1 MSVAEKRNIV
11 YYRSMTENEHKFS
24 HAFLSIPNVGSGTLR
39 MLKTH
44 FGTLEAAW
52 SASPDAIEHIP
63 NVRREQR
70 AALLSGRRHVD
81 PEEEWQKFQET
92 NINLVIPGDQDYPA
106 LLQEIPDRP
115 ETLYIE
121 GNFDWSKPVP
131 MVAIVGSRKFTA
143 YGEQVATKLAE
154 DLTRAGFL
162 VVSGLAFGID
172 SVSHTAAIETGGETI
187 AVLGSGLR
195 NISPASHIPLAKK
208 IIEHGAV
215 VSEYPPTMIGGNWT
229 FPERNR
235 IIAGMT
241 LGTVVIE
248 AAEGS
253 GSLITANCA
262 LDYNRD
268 VFAVPGSIFSPYSVG
283 TNALI
288 KQGAKMVTGVSDIL
302 EELQQEQ
309 LHLFPEKDMTFKE
322 VSGLSVEEQKV
333 LTALTHEPLHVDKI
347 IKATTLGTAEVSSL
361 LSLLEIKGLAKNV
374 GAMHY
379 VRVAS

>member
-1 MSVAEKRNIV
+1 MI
-11 YYRSMTENEHKFS
+11 TNEHVFR

-39 MLKTH
+39 LLTNH
-44 FGTLEAAW
+44 FGSVEAAW
-52 SASPDAIEHIP
+52 SASPEALRTLPKITPEKKGALIKGRGVVNPQVAWEQLLATGITLLIP
-63 NVRREQR
+63 DDHEYPS
-70 AALLSGRRHVD
+70 LLR
-81 PEEEWQKFQET
+81 
-92 NINLVIPGDQDYPA
+92 
-106 LLQEIPDRP
+106 EIPDRP
-115 ETLYIE
+115 ETLYVE
-121 GNFDWSKPVP
+121 GNFDWTKNVP

-154 DLTRAGFL
+154 DLTRAGLL

-172 SVSHTAAIETGGETI
+172 SVSHEAAMEAGGETI

-195 NISPASHIPLAKK
+195 NISPTSHIPLAKK
-208 IIEHGAV
+208 IMGHGAV
-215 VSEYPPTMIGGNWT
+215 VSEYPPAMIGGNWT

-235 IIAGMT
+235 IIAGLT

-268 VFAVPGSIFSPYSVG
+268 VFAVPGSIFSPYSIG
-283 TNALI
+283 TNTLI
-288 KQGAKMVTGVSDIL
+288 KRGAKMVTGVSDIL
-302 EELQQEQ
+302 EELEQEQ
-309 LHLFPEKDMTFKE
+309 LNLFPEKEDSSAK
-322 VSGLSVEEQKV
+322 VAGLSAEEQKV
-333 LTALTHEPLHVDKI
+333 LALLTHEPLHVDKI

-361 LSLLEIKGLAKNV
+361 LSLLEIRGLAKNV

-379 VRVAS
+379 IKVAS